1 MANDMKWTIKKADG
15 QLLQSF
21 SIDPKE
27 IRVGWFSPDALG
39 KTNEGKKGP
48 LKLRDETRA
57 LALLAALAAN
67 LPSEF
72 LHAEVVCTSA
82 MERLASK

>member
-1 MANDMKWTIKKADG
+1 MANEVKWIIKKADG

-27 IRVGWFSPDALG
+27 IRVGWFIPDAPG
-39 KTNEGKKGP
+39 KAKDGKKGP
-48 LKLRDETRA
+48 LTLRDEARA

-67 LPSEF
+67 LPTEF
-72 LHAEVVCTSA
+72 THAKVVSI
-82 MERLASK
+82 LVN

>member
-1 MANDMKWTIKKADG
+1 MTNEVKWIIKKADG

-21 SIDPKE
+21 AIDPQE
-27 IRVGWFSPDALG
+27 IRVGWFSPDAPG
-39 KTNEGKKGP
+39 KTKGGRKGP
-48 LKLRDETRA
+48 LALRDQTRA

-72 LHAEVVCTSA
+72 LHAELVTFSA
-82 MERLASK
+82 N

>member
-1 MANDMKWTIKKADG
+1 MDHRKTDG

-27 IRVGWFSPDALG
+27 IRVGWFSPDASG
-39 KTNEGKKGP
+39 KTKEGKKGP
-48 LKLRDETRA
+48 LVLRDEARA

-67 LPSEF
+67 LPTEF
-72 LHAEVVCTSA
+72 SHAKVVSI
-82 MERLASK
+82 SVN

>member
-1 MANDMKWTIKKADG
+1 MANEVKWVIKKADG

-27 IRVGWFSPDALG
+27 IRVGWFIPDAPG
-39 KTNEGKKGP
+39 KTKEGKKGP
-48 LKLRDETRA
+48 LALRDETRA

-67 LPSEF
+67 LPTEF
-72 LHAEVVCTSA
+72 SRATVVSI
-82 MERLASK
+82 SVN

>member
-1 MANDMKWTIKKADG
+1 MPREEKWIIRTADG

-21 SIDPKE
+21 AIDPVQ
-27 IRVGWFSPDALG
+27 IVIGWFRPDASG
-39 KTNEGKKGP
+39 KTKEGKKGP
-48 LKLRDETRA
+48 LPVRDQTRA

-72 LHAEVVCTSA
+72 LV
-82 MERLASK
+82 

>member
-1 MANDMKWTIKKADG
+1 MANEVKWIIKKADG

-21 SIDPKE
+21 AIDPQE
-27 IRVGWFSPDALG
+27 IRVGWFNPDAPG
-39 KTNEGKKGP
+39 KTKKGKKGP
-48 LKLRDETRA
+48 LALRDETRA

-72 LHAEVVCTSA
+72 MHAEVVGLSVN
-82 MERLASK
+82 

>member
-1 MANDMKWTIKKADG
+1 MANEVKWIIKKADG

-27 IRVGWFSPDALG
+27 IRVGWFFPDAPG
-39 KTNEGKKGP
+39 KTKEGKKGP
-48 LKLRDETRA
+48 LALRDETRA
-57 LALLAALAAN
+57 LALLAALAAS

-72 LHAEVVCTSA
+72 LYAEVVSF
-82 MERLASK
+82 SVS

>member
-1 MANDMKWTIKKADG
+1 MANEVKWIIKKADG

-27 IRVGWFSPDALG
+27 IRVGWFFPDAPE
-39 KTNEGKKGP
+39 KTKEGKKGP
-48 LKLRDETRA
+48 LALRDETRA

-72 LHAEVVCTSA
+72 LRAEVVSV
-82 MERLASK
+82 SVN